1 MSQQDTNSASQART
15 ITPSDSAAN
24 NFHPTRGVW
33 VGGAGTVVAAM
44 VDGGTSTFVGVPAG
58 TLLPIQVV
66 RINSTSTT
74 ATSMLALY

>member
-1 MSQQDTNSASQART
+1 MSQQDTNSASQGRA
-15 ITPSDSAAN
+15 ITPSDSSAN
-24 NFHPTRGVW
+24 NFYPTRGVW

-44 VDGGTSTFVGVPAG
+44 VDGGTATFVGVPAG